1 MALVKREWIQKKLVD
16 VLTTIYTM
24 ESMAY
29 LTTGILDNY
38 QNPDCV
44 LESAIVK
51 VCILSCIM

>member
-1 MALVKREWIQKKLVD
+1 MALVDREWVQKKLVD
-16 VLTTIYTM
+16 VMAKIYIM

-38 QNPDCV
+38 QNADCA

-51 VCILSCIM
+51 VCIFSCIM